1 MLNLDINCVLMR
13 LKFNNRHQQIGIV
26 IFSFI
31 FLMPAIGVAHHL
43 GFKKSGRRSIISHIH
58 IWLGRCLITLGMING
73 GLGMQLA
80 NSRRSSLAVYAVI
93 AGIFWLM
100 WMIAACFGEVRR
112 MTTGRRNRGVNKGYI
127 SNGSSPR
134 TGNHRTRDIDDPAVA
149 SGGTTTH
156 VPATKQETYA

>member
-1 MLNLDINCVLMR
+1 
-13 LKFNNRHQQIGIV
+13 
-26 IFSFI
+26 
-31 FLMPAIGVAHHL
+31 MPAIGVAHHL

-100 WMIAACFGEVRR
+100 WMVAACFGEVRR
-112 MTTGRRNRGVNKGYI
+112 MTFGRNRRTNKGYV

-134 TGNHRTRDIDDPAVA
+134 TGLHRTRDIDEPAVA
-149 SGGTTTH
+149 SGGNPAH
-156 VPATKQETYA
+156 VPVTTKQETYA